1 MRISDWSSDV
11 CSSDL
16 TPGIAGQAYIEGR
29 TDQSLRMDVTH
40 MKSAAS
46 QANRPRACELETSV
60 ARLKKRMAGIHGRQ
74 RLAVGFD
81 SVPDALA
88 HSIQDRLG
96 PIEERPARLRSAAQ
110 RLTDRVGPRAVQG
123 AQGDRKSTRLNS
135 SH

>member
-81 SVPDALA
+81 SVPAALA
-88 HSIQDRLG
+88 PSIQDRLG
-96 PIEERPARLRSAAQ
+96 PDRQSAAEVKSVS
-110 RLTDRVGPRAVQG
+110 VGVDLG
-123 AQGDRKSTRLNS
+123 
-135 SH
+135 

>member
-1 MRISDWSSDV
+1 
-11 CSSDL
+11 
-16 TPGIAGQAYIEGR
+16 
-29 TDQSLRMDVTH
+29 MDVTD

-60 ARLKKRMAGIHGRQ
+60 ARLKKRMDGIHGGQ

-110 RLTDRVGPRAVQG
+110 RLTDRMGPRAVQG
-123 AQGDRKSTRLNS
+123 AEGFGKLRKFFRWNVEIMGAVQFGRAEPFLAGVTQHSPRQ
-135 SH
+135 